1 MRVAELQ
8 IEVPTVR
15 QAQRS
20 PRRSMTRR
28 STARSSHSRRKAA
41 TLVSSCTR
49 RNNAAGSSLIT
60 PTTHSVNIHFGE
72 CPMKIQRML
81 QGMAASRIF
90 RSKHLELLFGET
102 TEASTLCSLEKHRL
116 LLVFGKHVDSCSPQK
131 QLMRQLPMRLEVPGR
146 GLWVSPLK

>member
-1 MRVAELQ
+1 
-8 IEVPTVR
+8 
-15 QAQRS
+15 
-20 PRRSMTRR
+20 
-28 STARSSHSRRKAA
+28 
-41 TLVSSCTR
+41 
-49 RNNAAGSSLIT
+49 
-60 PTTHSVNIHFGE
+60 
-72 CPMKIQRML
+72 MKIQRML

-146 GLWVSPLK
+146 GLWVSPQDGLMREKRDAADRCYSIIHIIHILL